1 MKTTSI
7 KTIYLKEYELKEA
20 IIQHLWKCGLEEIAQ
35 HLNANDCSM
44 EWKDGEHFVVS
55 IDGEAEE

>member
-7 KTIYLKEYELKEA
+7 KNIYLKEYELKEA
-20 IIQHLWKCGLEEIAQ
+20 IIQHLWKCGHEEIAQ